1 MEKDI
6 GPCKAIIPKYFF
18 NSKTQTCEQFDFGG
32 CQGNENRFDSLDE
45 CNKECSSLKL
55 DKTVQGIINNLF
67 FFNFNNLMEYF
78 FVNFSKLLLSSSRNR
93 PMQSCY

>member
-45 CNKECSSLKL
+45 CNKECSSLKQ
-55 DKTVQGIINNLF
+55 DKNVQGIINNF
-67 FFNFNNLMEYF
+67 FFSNLNNLMEYF
-78 FVNFSKLLLSSSRNR
+78 F
-93 PMQSCY
+93 